1 MAIFYLRTSIVR
13 ASSGKSAVASSAY
26 ITAQTLYS
34 ERLNKTF
41 SYSDKEEAAYSE
53 IMFCENCPDRL
64 RDRSA
69 LWNAVEA
76 HENKVNSR
84 FARSFVVALPNE
96 WTKEECIEY
105 SRQFVQKTFVER
117 GMCADW
123 SFHMKKGNYHIH
135 VQTTIRAFNKNGT
148 WAQSEKKEFVLDE
161 NGEKIPEL
169 DENGEQKV
177 RVRERNGKTYTERI
191 WKRRTVQRNP
201 WDSREFLKD
210 VKREWA
216 EIANKHLL
224 LDEQIDYRSY
234 KERNL
239 LRVPMLHEGP
249 APKNVRNKEKE
260 FYVVKEN
267 ESRRKLN
274 EKLFG
279 LEKRLQEVKRKFE
292 ELSNRF
298 KRWKEMLYE
307 QGRSGFYSRTN
318 PVGIGTHRKTTGND
332 TVSFGR
338 DRKYQQFQEIAEK
351 KEELEKQI
359 ESKQRQRR
367 R

>member
-34 ERLNKTF
+34 ERLKRTF

-53 IMFCENCPDRL
+53 IMFCENCPDKL

-84 FARSFVVALPNE
+84 FARSFVVALPNV

-105 SRQFVQKTFVER
+105 SREFVQKAFVDK
-117 GMCADW
+117 GACADW
-123 SFHMKKGNYHIH
+123 AVHLKDGNKHIH

-201 WDSREFLKD
+201 WDSRQFLKD
-210 VKREWA
+210 VKKDWA
-216 EIANKHLL
+216 ETANKYLTIE
-224 LDEQIDYRSY
+224 EQIDYRSY
-234 KERNL
+234 RERDLN
-239 LRVPMLHEGP
+239 RVPMLHEGT
-249 APKNVRNKEKE
+249 AAREALERGEV
-260 FYVVKEN
+260 FDVVKEN
-267 ESRRKLN
+267 QERRSLN
-274 EKLFG
+274 
-279 LEKRLQEVKRKFE
+279 E
-292 ELSNRF
+292 ELSRLEKLIDEARKKIEQFKDRF
-298 KRWKEMLYE
+298 RRWKEMFYE
-307 QGRSGFYSRTN
+307 QGRSSFYSRTTA
-318 PVGIGTHRKTTGND
+318 VGFTGD
-332 TVSFGR
+332 RDAARVDIISPRR
-338 DRKYQQFQEIAEK
+338 DRVTQQLQEIEKK
-351 KEELEKQI
+351 KEELENKI
-359 ESKQRQRR
+359 ESKQQRR
-367 R
+367 KR